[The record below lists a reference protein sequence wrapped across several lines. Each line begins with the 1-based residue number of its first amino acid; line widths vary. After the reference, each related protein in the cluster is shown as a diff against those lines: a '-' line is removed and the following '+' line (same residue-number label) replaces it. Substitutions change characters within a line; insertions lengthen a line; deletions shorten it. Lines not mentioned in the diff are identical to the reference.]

1 MDALLPLGLKQLIFH
16 VNRQS
21 DLHRPDHA
29 AVLSVQVFQITSKK
43 TFVPPAPGKLLSLSG
58 LKIYYLTLL
67 KTESRHPG

>member
-1 MDALLPLGLKQLIFH
+1 MDALLPLGLQQLVFH

-29 AVLSVQVFQITSKK
+29 AVLSVQVFKYIEKILSHQRLVS
-43 TFVPPAPGKLLSLSG
+43 FSLSG